1 MGGCL
6 ELSLAG
12 KATWQA
18 IVNVPTCRMDAREVA
33 ETAGVEGWKLR
44 TLKGPGGGEGVALI
58 AQGQGQSEVSL
69 PSGLGHPSRYP
80 DSRGHRSAS
89 LEMNSSFLTP
99 PVLEEGPAP
108 GD

>member
-1 MGGCL
+1 MFPPAEWTQERL
-6 ELSLAG
+6 PKQLAL
-12 KATWQA
+12 
-18 IVNVPTCRMDAREVA
+18 RS
-33 ETAGVEGWKLR
+33 WKLR
-44 TLKGPGGGEGVALI
+44 TLKGPGGGGVALI

-69 PSGLGHPSRYP
+69 PSGLGHPSLYA

-99 PVLEEGPAP
+99 PALEEGPAP

>member
-1 MGGCL
+1 M
-6 ELSLAG
+6 
-12 KATWQA
+12 
-18 IVNVPTCRMDAREVA
+18 A
-33 ETAGVEGWKLR
+33 ETAGVEELEAEDSEGAR
-44 TLKGPGGGEGVALI
+44 GRGGVALI

-99 PVLEEGPAP
+99 PALEEGPAP